1 MFFSKIVPETWS
13 LISPFIDDVLD
24 ELYDHALAHDTTAKL
39 FAGHNI
45 DGLKAVQKTHWE
57 LTFKNGFGTA
67 YEERA
72 YRIGHS
78 HAKIGLAPSIF
89 TDSYGFMMER
99 LVHRILAS
107 GKLTK
112 HSVCAEKMQEIT
124 HVIFRD
130 LSRVLDIYYQVLEER
145 RVKASQYVLD
155 QSREFSQRMSLV
167 SDDVQSVATAV
178 DQMDGSISNISKN
191 VDESS
196 SYVRA
201 ASERANSA
209 AESMQS
215 VSTAS
220 EEIGSFLSIITEI
233 ADKTKLLAV
242 NAAIEAARAGDAG
255 KGFTVVADEVRQLAE
270 GTENG
275 ARDVARKVEEIQRA
289 VGGLQRTIESVQKS
303 FHQVLTASDHI
314 VTAVHQ
320 QNSASRDMSD
330 RMRIVNAGLDPQ
342 VDDLKKLMDHMQL
355 TIKK

>member
-1 MFFSKIVPETWS
+1 
-13 LISPFIDDVLD
+13 
-24 ELYDHALAHDTTAKL
+24 
-39 FAGHNI
+39 
-45 DGLKAVQKTHWE
+45 
-57 LTFKNGFGTA
+57 
-67 YEERA
+67 
-72 YRIGHS
+72 
-78 HAKIGLAPSIF
+78 
-89 TDSYGFMMER
+89 
-99 LVHRILAS
+99 
-107 GKLTK
+107 
-112 HSVCAEKMQEIT
+112 
-124 HVIFRD
+124 
-130 LSRVLDIYYQVLEER
+130 
-145 RVKASQYVLD
+145 
-155 QSREFSQRMSLV
+155 MSLV

-196 SYVRA
+196 SYARA

-275 ARDVARKVEEIQRA
+275 ARDVALKVEEIQRA

-330 RMRIVNAGLDPQ
+330 RMRIVNAGLDRQ